1 MGKGDAYP
9 VPGHLVGLEGK
20 VQGDRRKLH
29 AMAGCQDVKY
39 GLRYSLCAAS
49 KICMKRVALDCACE
63 YSYMVFVDIWHLCAY
78 NVGGRFKEIR
88 GVIIYSL

>member
-49 KICMKRVALDCACE
+49 KICMKRVANDYLTVT
-63 YSYMVFVDIWHLCAY
+63 YWKHYKNLYGNQLSNM
-78 NVGGRFKEIR
+78 
-88 GVIIYSL
+88 IYYLI